1 MGHKACRLVGL
12 SDHGFTLAEVLVV
25 MALSGVVLGA
35 IYGVFTSSDRS
46 YRTQDRVANAQQ
58 SVRVGIRFMVE
69 DIRMAGLDPSG
80 TAGAGIEDAQSNRVR
95 VTADLDMDGA
105 IDDAKRERVTYEYD
119 PQNHPNVLRQCLY
132 EGTGSQ
138 SWQTLI
144 DNVSALSF
152 TYLDA
157 NGNDLG
163 DPVAAADLSKIRTVG
178 ISMTVQEK
186 DPRLQRLQPLTIT
199 RTLNARVTCRN
210 LGL

>member
-1 MGHKACRLVGL
+1 MRHKAYRVAGL
-12 SDHGFTLAEVLVV
+12 SNHGFTLAELLVV
-25 MALSGVVLGA
+25 MAIIGVVLGA

-58 SVRVGIRFMVE
+58 SVRVGIRFMAE
-69 DIRMAGLDPSG
+69 DIRMAGLDPHG
-80 TAGAGIEDAQSNRVR
+80 TAGAGIEDANSNRVR
-95 VTADLDMDGA
+95 FTADLDIDGA
-105 IDDAKRERVTYEYD
+105 IDDANRERVTYEYD
-119 PQNHPNVLRQCLY
+119 PENHPNALRRCLY

-138 SWQTLI
+138 NWQTLI
-144 DNVSALSF
+144 NNVSALSF

-163 DPVAAADLSKIRTVG
+163 DPADLSKIRTVE

-186 DPRLQRLQPLTIT
+186 DARQQPFT
-199 RTLNARVTCRN
+199 RTLTTRVSCRN